1 MMICIL
7 ISNPFISIHHHSINF
22 DPNHTKF
29 TIATVYEQNI
39 RDVIVAVEN
48 GEKQGIA
55 AAAFNVHPSILSRR
69 LRGAT
74 NYKASK
80 IDAQKLSPI

>member
-29 TIATVYEQNI
+29 TMATVHEQNI
-39 RDVIVAVEN
+39 RDAIVAVKN
-48 GEKQGIA
+48 GEKQGVA
-55 AAAFNVHPSILSRR
+55 AAAFNVYPSTLSRCHGTVM
-69 LRGAT
+69 LPACGC
-74 NYKASK
+74 S
-80 IDAQKLSPI
+80 